1 MKFTP
6 LTAAQ
11 LDRLG
16 DRYMPAV
23 ADGIDKV
30 LAETAARARGHYDLQ
45 ALAVIPTLW
54 AQQVDVQLLADVAAA
69 YWAGVNGAVD
79 PVARA
84 LVASAVTDAAH
95 DPGNPA
101 TDDIGIA
108 RVSNVAAEQ
117 YLAGASNRL
126 VRIGDEVWMRTQQ
139 QLLEGMIAGEGVG
152 ELRHRIVDRA
162 AGISLPRAEVIA
174 RTEING
180 AANAGTIAQVRA
192 FGVPGDKT
200 WRTAGDGRVRDDH
213 GHAEGQKVRIDAH
226 FMVGG
231 EAMDRPHDPNGS
243 PGNVINCRCVL
254 EFDLD
259 DDELDQAA
267 APLTA
272 DPLLP
277 LSAEQYSAL
286 DPARSVSERN
296 IEKLLN
302 VDKQGRDVLTAIRS
316 FTQRRG
322 GVANLRKAIDQR
334 ASGEQISD
342 ALAAKID
349 AFTGAMNGYPIERVP
364 QLYRGFAIEFKT
376 ANIDPRWF
384 NEFEAKYAPGNDL
397 HLNAS
402 SFTSSERVAKG
413 FQSSIGGTRE
423 AKAGRHVQVRVV
435 VDGPMHALPVER
447 LSKFAS
453 EKEWIGG
460 GHYKITAL
468 HEPTGKR
475 VWYEMH
481 IKQVTSLG
489 QGTTP

>member
-16 DRYMPAV
+16 DKYMPAV

-30 LAETAARARGHYDLQ
+30 LAETAARAREHYDLQ

-54 AQQVDVQLLADVAAA
+54 AEQVDAQLLADVAAA
-69 YWAGVNGAVD
+69 YWAGVNGAVE

-108 RVSNVAAEQ
+108 RVSNLAAEQ

-259 DDELDQAA
+259 DESLDQAT

-277 LSAEQYSAL
+277 LSADQYSAL
-286 DPARSVSERN
+286 DPARHVSERN
-296 IEKLLN
+296 IEKALN

-364 QLYRGFAIEFKT
+364 QLYRGFAIESKT
-376 ANIDPRWF
+376 KIDNAWF
-384 NEFEAKYAPGNDL
+384 EAFEAKYAAGNDL
-397 HLNAS
+397 RLNAS
-402 SFTSSERVAKG
+402 SFTSSERQAKQ
-413 FQSSIGGTRE
+413 FQGMLGGTRR
-423 AKAGRHVQVRVV
+423 AGPNHVQVRVV

-460 GHYKITAL
+460 GDFKITAL
-468 HEPTGKR
+468 DLPTTKR
-475 VWYEMH
+475 PWYEMH

-489 QGTTP
+489 QGTAP